1 MIHLI
6 GISKHFNTDI
16 GIKHVLYETS
26 LSIPTNK
33 RVGVLGR
40 NGAGKTTLLNMIAGV
55 DRPSRGMVVRTAHL
69 SWPLGYAGGFH
80 GDLTGRENISFV
92 ARLYRA
98 DYKEVLR
105 KTEEFAEIGAYV
117 DMPVRTY
124 SGGMRSRL
132 AFGLSL
138 AIDFECYLI
147 DESIGAG
154 DRFFRAKSQKVFLEQ
169 SKGAGMLLVSHNET
183 TVREYCEIGLVLYEG
198 VLVPFGDIDEA
209 IDFYTRKCA
218 PQSPNAPA
226 A

>member
-6 GISKHFNTDI
+6 DISKHFDTDI
-16 GIKHVLYETS
+16 GRKQVLYETR
-26 LSIPTNK
+26 LTIPTDK

-55 DRPSRGMVVRTAHL
+55 DRPSTGMIVRDAKL

-80 GDLTGRENISFV
+80 GDLTARENIAFV
-92 ARLYRA
+92 ARLYESNYDEIFEKA
-98 DYKEVLR
+98 EA
-105 KTEEFAEIGAYV
+105 FAEIGDYV

-124 SGGMRSRL
+124 SSGMKSRL

-154 DRFFRAKSQKVFLEQ
+154 DRFFRQKSRKIFLEQ
-169 SKGAGMLLVSHNET
+169 SKGAGMLLVSHNES
-183 TVREYCEIGLVLYEG
+183 TVREYCEIGMVLYEG

-218 PQSPNAPA
+218 P
-226 A
+226 

>member
-6 GISKHFNTDI
+6 GISKHYNTDI
-16 GIKHVLYETS
+16 GFKRVLRETS
-26 LSIPTNK
+26 LTIPTGK

-55 DRPSRGMVVRTAHL
+55 DRPSTGMIIREARM

-80 GDLTGRENISFV
+80 GDLTARENIAFV
-92 ARLYRA
+92 ARLYGA
-98 DYKEVLR
+98 DYDEIFE
-105 KTEEFAEIGAYV
+105 KTEDFAEIGAYV

-124 SGGMRSRL
+124 SSGMKSRL

-154 DRFFRAKSQKVFLEQ
+154 DRFFRQKSRQVFLEQ
-169 SKGAGMLLVSHNET
+169 SEGAGMLLVSHNEA
-183 TVREYCEIGLVLYEG
+183 TVREYCEIGMVLYEG
-198 VLVPFGDIDEA
+198 FLVPFGDIDEA

-218 PQSPNAPA
+218 P
-226 A
+226 

>member
-6 GISKHFNTDI
+6 GISKHFNTDV
-16 GIKHVLYETS
+16 GLKQVLRETHM
-26 LSIPTNK
+26 SIPTDK

-55 DRPSRGMVVRTAHL
+55 DKPTSGMIVRDARL

-80 GDLTGRENISFV
+80 GDLTARENISFV
-92 ARLYRA
+92 ARLYGA
-98 DYKEVLR
+98 DYQRVFEQA
-105 KTEEFAEIGAYV
+105 EEFAEIGAYV

-124 SGGMRSRL
+124 SSGMKSRL

-147 DESIGAG
+147 DETIGAG
-154 DRFFRAKSQKVFLEQ
+154 DRFFRNKSRKIFIEQ
-169 SKGAGMLLVSHNET
+169 SKGAGMLLVSHNEM

-218 PQSPNAPA
+218 P
-226 A
+226 

>member
-6 GISKHFNTDI
+6 DISKHFNTDI
-16 GIKHVLYETS
+16 GRKQVLRQTR
-26 LSIPTNK
+26 LTIPTDR

-40 NGAGKTTLLNMIAGV
+40 NGAGKSTLLNMIAGV
-55 DRPSRGMVVRTAHL
+55 DRPSTGMIVRQAKL

-80 GDLTGRENISFV
+80 GDLTARENIAFV
-92 ARLYRA
+92 ARLYGV
-98 DYKEVLR
+98 DY
-105 KTEEFAEIGAYV
+105 EEIFEKAEAFAEIGDYV

-124 SGGMRSRL
+124 SSGMKSRL

-154 DRFFRAKSQKVFLEQ
+154 DRFFRQKSRKVFLEQ
-169 SKGAGMLLVSHNET
+169 SKGAGMLLVSHNES
-183 TVREYCEIGLVLYEG
+183 TVREYCEIGMVLYEG
-198 VLVPFGDIDEA
+198 ALVPFGDIDEA

-218 PQSPNAPA
+218 P
-226 A
+226 

>member
-6 GISKHFNTDI
+6 GISKYFNTDI
-16 GIKHVLYETS
+16 GLKHVLHETN
-26 LSIPTNK
+26 LSIPTRK

-55 DRPSRGMVVRTAHL
+55 DSPSRGKIIRNVRM
-69 SWPLGYAGGFH
+69 SWPLGYSGGFH

-98 DYKEVLR
+98 DYKEVL
-105 KTEEFAEIGAYV
+105 KQAEDFAEIGPYI

-124 SGGMRSRL
+124 SSGMKSRL

-138 AIDFECYLI
+138 AVDFECYLI

-154 DRFFRAKSQKVFLEQ
+154 DRFFRQKSRKAFLEQ
-169 SKGAGMLLVSHNET
+169 SRGAGMLLVSHNEA
-183 TVREYCEIGLVLYEG
+183 TVREYCEIGMVLYEG
-198 VLVPFGDIDEA
+198 ALLPFDDIEEA
-209 IDFYTRKCA
+209 IDFYIRRCA
-218 PQSPNAPA
+218 PDL
-226 A
+226 